1 MGRNPDIAVRLRN
14 NDKKGWREPPFLRI
28 EALWLPLC
36 QSASDMLAGGN
47 KLERNDLTKFIYLHK
62 YCVFGKNCVTLQHK
76 NRIMMSHH
84 SLRFL
89 SLIVCIACG
98 QYLSFFSTPAI
109 AANLKQSVV
118 LVEPEFEEMRSF
130 FSEYALP
137 LSRLGFRGESR
148 ALMAYNRG
156 ISGSGFVVQR
166 GDSLVLLT
174 NRHVVGPTRQVSVT
188 MQNGKQ
194 TTTFRHCP
202 VVAVSPLTDMAMI
215 ALPDSSGLEPIPLS
229 DTPMQDADEVWAAG
243 FPALGDDPSWQIT
256 QGTVSNSELYREELL
271 GRQQAAIQHTAPLDA
286 GSSGGPLLR
295 KNEAGDYSVV
305 GINTWKAGYR
315 DGVGIAIPLSAIRHF
330 LLYGNEQE
338 PKSDDERT
346 EEWNRLIREDYVL
359 ASEALSADYLI
370 TRSAEDWAVVL
381 EAMGYTNQQALLEID
396 RTEAL
401 DILRLVWAFDAM
413 RFALAGGEKAHFDI
427 TWGDVQG
434 QRKIV
439 AITYPE
445 LTKKQ
450 YFEATKRIRK

>member
-1 MGRNPDIAVRLRN
+1 M
-14 NDKKGWREPPFLRI
+14 RI
-28 EALWLPLC
+28 
-36 QSASDMLAGGN
+36 
-47 KLERNDLTKFIYLHK
+47 LHK
-62 YCVFGKNCVTLQHK
+62 ICIFRKKCVTLRGKYVTTMQTHP
-76 NRIMMSHH
+76 SG
-84 SLRFL
+84 FL
-89 SLIVCIACG
+89 LLITCIVCGLC
-98 QYLSFFSTPAI
+98 LFSSPGHLTAG
-109 AANLKQSVV
+109 NLKQSIV
-118 LVEPEFEEMRSF
+118 LIEPEFEEMRSF

-137 LSRLGFRGESR
+137 LSRVGFRSESR

-174 NRHVVGPTRQVSVT
+174 NRHVVGPAHKVSIKV
-188 MQNGKQ
+188 QNGKH

-215 ALPDSSGLEPIPLS
+215 ALPDSTDLEPISLS
-229 DTPMQDADEVWAAG
+229 DTAIQDADEIWAAG
-243 FPALGDDPSWQIT
+243 FPALGDEPSWQIT

-271 GRQQAAIQHTAPLDA
+271 GRQQAAIQHTAPIDA

-315 DGVGIAIPLSAIRHF
+315 EGVGIAIPLSAIRHF
-330 LLYGNEQE
+330 LLHGVEQE
-338 PKSDDERT
+338 PKSDAERT
-346 EEWNRLIREDYVL
+346 AEWNRLIREDYVL
-359 ASEALSADYLI
+359 ASETMSVDYLM
-370 TRSAEDWAVVL
+370 TRSAEDWTVVL
-381 EAMGYTNQQALLEID
+381 EFMGYTNRQTLLEID
-396 RTEAL
+396 RTDAL

-413 RFALAGGEKAHFDI
+413 RFALAGGENAYFDI
-427 TWGDVQG
+427 TWGNVQG

-450 YFEATKRIRK
+450 YIEATKRIRK

>member
-1 MGRNPDIAVRLRN
+1 MASAVSKCFRYFFVGRNNLEIN
-14 NDKKGWREPPFLRI
+14 G
-28 EALWLPLC
+28 
-36 QSASDMLAGGN
+36 LA
-47 KLERNDLTKFIYLHK
+47 RFIYLRK
-62 YCVFGKNCVTLQHK
+62 CCVFGKNCVTLQRK
-76 NRIMMSHH
+76 NSIIMSKYN
-84 SLRFL
+84 SRLLFLIICIVCGQCL
-89 SLIVCIACG
+89 SLLASPIM
-98 QYLSFFSTPAI
+98 

-118 LVEPEFEEMRSF
+118 LIEPEYAEMRSF

-137 LSRLGFRGESR
+137 LSRSGFRGESR

-156 ISGSGFVVQR
+156 ISGSGVVVQR
-166 GDSLVLLT
+166 GDSLVLFT
-174 NRHVVGPTRQVSVT
+174 NRHVVGPARQVAVIV
-188 MQNGKQ
+188 QNGKQ
-194 TTTFRHCP
+194 KTTFRHCP

-229 DTPMQDADEVWAAG
+229 DTPVQDADEVWAAG

-315 DGVGIAIPLSAIRHF
+315 DGVGIAIPLSAIQHF

-338 PKSDDERT
+338 PKSDAERT
-346 EEWNRLIREDYVL
+346 AEWNQLIREDYVL
-359 ASEALSADYLI
+359 ASEALSVDYLM
-370 TRSAEDWAVVL
+370 TRSAEDWTVVL
-381 EAMGYTNQQALLEID
+381 ECMGYTNQQALLEID
-396 RTEAL
+396 RTDAL

-413 RFALAGGEKAHFDI
+413 RFALAGGENAHFDI
-427 TWGDVQG
+427 TWGNVQG